1 MEVNTEWTSCWRASL
16 LLKGACCKGEHRTH
30 QSLAFP
36 EVRLIIVVV
45 CLQDRLHELGWIRSP
60 NQILRSLVHGVSF
73 AFSRL
78 PLTER

>member
-1 MEVNTEWTSCWRASL
+1 MM
-16 LLKGACCKGEHRTH
+16 
-30 QSLAFP
+30 
-36 EVRLIIVVV
+36 IVV
-45 CLQDRLHELGWIRSP
+45 CSQDRLHELGWIRSP